1 MNGKYKS
8 DYLNCENKAS
18 CGWVVQWLSLS
29 LTDTQFQFQAVWSF
43 SPFLCGVPLEYYR
56 FVSHF
61 KQAAVSHELKRWCMS
76 QVNDM
81 NIHIPTKA
89 QYYKLLP
96 SPSVEQTVA
105 NPDLESLPLLSVV
118 SGDSSSSLATYV
130 NILPSE
136 PIHSL
141 EGQDEERLGSRTY
154 FEMRVNKSPGTS
166 KNFYQ
171 DIL

>member
-1 MNGKYKS
+1 MRSEALFDG
-8 DYLNCENKAS
+8 LVMC
-18 CGWVVQWLSLS
+18 V
-29 LTDTQFQFQAVWSF
+29 
-43 SPFLCGVPLEYYR
+43 PFEYYR

-61 KQAAVSHELKRWCMS
+61 KQAAVSHELKRWRMS

-89 QYYKLLP
+89 QYSKLLP

-105 NPDLESLPLLSVV
+105 DPDLESLPLLSVV

-130 NILPSE
+130 NILPFE

-154 FEMRVNKSPGTS
+154 FEMRVNRSPGISKKPSTETS
-166 KNFYQ
+166 CNSNCCA
-171 DIL
+171 L